1 MQSQMMSL
9 RFRGSEPPRAGSRG
23 AGAARARLRVS
34 GAGGSELSETGGPMG
49 VNEVLDLLATV
60 QAGSKA
66 GPPATAT
73 ETATAR
79 FRRVLVT
86 SRRRSDPSE
95 EVGTVAAGGAGEGAG
110 EWSAG
115 DVSESRMVVRA
126 DPGLL
131 PSWFAIEGL

>member
-1 MQSQMMSL
+1 
-9 RFRGSEPPRAGSRG
+9 
-23 AGAARARLRVS
+23 
-34 GAGGSELSETGGPMG
+34 MG

-60 QAGSKA
+60 QAGSQA

-79 FRRVLVT
+79 FRGVLVT

-95 EVGTVAAGGAGEGAG
+95 EVGSVAAG